1 MSDRQTLAATGAG
14 SEVRAAPQRTRWTGW
29 ITFAACMMVL
39 VGAIHVIQG
48 IAALANPDYYAV
60 GPNGLAIHANYTVWG
75 WVHLVLGVAVFL
87 SGVGLFTGN
96 PVARVVAVVLVGL
109 SAVGAVLFAQAA
121 PVWAVIV
128 IAVDLLVAWAL
139 VVHGREMAL

>member
-1 MSDRQTLAATGAG
+1 
-14 SEVRAAPQRTRWTGW
+14 
-29 ITFAACMMVL
+29 
-39 VGAIHVIQG
+39 
-48 IAALANPDYYAV
+48 
-60 GPNGLAIHANYTVWG
+60 
-75 WVHLVLGVAVFL
+75 
-87 SGVGLFTGN
+87 
-96 PVARVVAVVLVGL
+96 VGL